1 MECDLALGWMGSPHT
16 RGVFLQQPWQV
27 KPPPGLSSGSLQP
40 SEGRSGCS
48 AEEGSEGWG
57 AAQSRARG
65 WASELEGPR
74 WDWSWTGGTQGE
86 ALHSRLPG
94 AECRQKP
101 ASSLWWEKV
110 EECWAR
116 WCLLR
121 SWWQLF
127 RGELQASL
135 LRGRRDLPGP
145 GIEPVFPALAGGF
158 LSSVPPGE
166 VHDGNS

>member
-1 MECDLALGWMGSPHT
+1 MSL
-16 RGVFLQQPWQV
+16 RGL
-27 KPPPGLSSGSLQP
+27 
-40 SEGRSGCS
+40 
-48 AEEGSEGWG
+48 
-57 AAQSRARG
+57 
-65 WASELEGPR
+65 
-74 WDWSWTGGTQGE
+74 GGTG
-86 ALHSRLPG
+86 AGWVAPRVRPCIPGCLGLPG

-110 EECWAR
+110 EECWAG

-166 VHDGNS
+166 VHDGNSQPLFYSLDYSFMPLAFVPTFSQCDVTRKIKTLGCYC